1 MEKAKVMDEDTQAT
15 VKKFCERVIWLR
27 VIHRIYEE
35 LFADVDSQKMMEK
48 TAPSFFHDLNNVV
61 VDYLLLQ
68 FAKITDPAA
77 TGCKENLTVDY
88 LVNTI
93 QWTEEWKK
101 QLIPLRDR
109 AMKLRPYL
117 KDGRNRIL
125 AHSDLKTTM
134 TGEKLGGFP
143 EGEDKEFLDALENL
157 CNLAYKGCFSSVF
170 GKISV
175 GTAGD
180 VLDFKKVLRKALAF
194 DKALTEHGSD
204 EKAKLLE
211 YLSE

>member
-1 MEKAKVMDEDTQAT
+1 MGKAKVMDEDTQAT

-48 TAPSFFHDLNNVV
+48 TAPSFFQDLNNVV

-68 FAKITDPAA
+68 FAKITDPAV
-77 TGCKENLTVDY
+77 TDGKENLTVDY

-101 QLIPLRDR
+101 QLIPLRNR
-109 AMKLRPYL
+109 AMELRPYL
-117 KDGRNRIL
+117 KDGRHKIL
-125 AHSDLKTTM
+125 AHSDLKTAI
-134 TGEKLGGFP
+134 TGEEMGGFP
-143 EGEDKEFLDALENL
+143 KGKDKEFLDALENL

-180 VLDFKKVLRKALAF
+180 VLDFKNVLQKALAF
-194 DKALTEHGSD
+194 DKALAEAGSD
-204 EKAKLLE
+204 EKAKLRK
-211 YLSE
+211 YLY